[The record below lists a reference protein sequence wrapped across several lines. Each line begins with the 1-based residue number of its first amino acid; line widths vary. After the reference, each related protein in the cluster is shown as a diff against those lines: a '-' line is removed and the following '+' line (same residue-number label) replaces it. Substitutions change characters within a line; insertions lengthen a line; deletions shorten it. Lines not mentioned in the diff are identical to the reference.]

1 MQSSD
6 ECTGMSGA
14 DGGHGRWYL
23 WAGYQQ
29 GRGSENTVFLVN
41 DGQVRVEGELI
52 VNGEEIEDMISR
64 KIRENRT

>member
-1 MQSSD
+1 MVD
-6 ECTGMSGA
+6 ME
-14 DGGHGRWYL
+14 
-23 WAGYQQ
+23 

-41 DGQVRVEGELI
+41 DGQVRVEGELV